1 MLCRKNSFHLLKIK
15 NLSNSQ
21 TSLLCSSS
29 HANDIVNSTAVLF
42 VYAVQ
47 NNTWHYTLT
56 RKICPIITNV
66 LSSQRYRNLAGCL
79 TQSMGVESLVWLGHN
94 YVTQTPSFGS
104 THIYKNISWKNENTL
119 FLSHISADPGSRG
132 NIPSDSPLV
141 KPGPVQRR
149 NPIAAPHFWLSFYC
163 FWLLSK

>member
-1 MLCRKNSFHLLKIK
+1 MVTSRSDLRIRNVMSENSFHLLNIKI
-15 NLSNSQ
+15 LSNSQ

-29 HANDIVNSTAVLF
+29 HANDIANSTAVLF

-66 LSSQRYRNLAGCL
+66 LSSQRWRNLAGCL
-79 TQSMGVESLVWLGHN
+79 TQSMGFESLVWLGHN

-104 THIYKNISWKNENTL
+104 THIYKNISWKNENTII
-119 FLSHISADPGSRG
+119 FIPYFRRPRVPGSYPLRF
-132 NIPSDSPLV
+132 PSRQARTS
-141 KPGPVQRR
+141 
-149 NPIAAPHFWLSFYC
+149 AET
-163 FWLLSK
+163 